1 MKIVIE
7 IHYRRRDSEEIA
19 LLNEIH
25 SLLKQIKRTMPT
37 NAELQQQHE
46 EQRQALASIAESQTN
61 LAGDIERLTERMEE
75 EEVSADLLAEAKDVT
90 SRLRSA
96 AESLQVLAQKT
107 PEPDIEEPDEPTPIN
122 PDEA

>member
-1 MKIVIE
+1 
-7 IHYRRRDSEEIA
+7 
-19 LLNEIH
+19 
-25 SLLKQIKRTMPT
+25 MPT
-37 NAELQQQHE
+37 KAELQQQHE
-46 EQRQALASIAESQTN
+46 EQRQALASIAESNTN

-75 EEVSADLLAEAKDVT
+75 EEVSAELLADAKDVT

-107 PEPDIEEPDEPTPIN
+107 PEPDIEEPEEPTPIN